1 MPDILTQIVE
11 RKRERIAEAR
21 RRLPEDE
28 LRRRAVPHPPN
39 HVFESALNAD
49 GINIIAEV
57 KRRSPSRG
65 LIREDFDPASI
76 ARNYDSAGAAA
87 ISILTEQDFFA
98 GSLSDLRAI
107 RSISSRP
114 LLRKDFIVDEYQLYE
129 SVDAGADAVL
139 LIAAILDDHLF
150 AALLETCHGLGVD
163 ALVEIHD
170 RVEADRVLRH
180 DVRILG
186 VNNRNL
192 RSFETTLETSIEL
205 APGLPASCTL
215 VSESGI
221 RTRAD
226 IDRLRAAGFR
236 AVLIGEELMRAADER
251 AALLKL
257 IEG

>member
-28 LRRRAVPHPPN
+28 LRRRTVPHPPN
-39 HVFESALNAD
+39 HVFESALNGD

-98 GSLSDLRAI
+98 GSLSDLRVI

-150 AALLETCHGLGVD
+150 AALLETCHGLGLD

-170 RVEADRVLRH
+170 REEADRVLRH

-251 AALLKL
+251 AALLEL

>member
-11 RKRERIAEAR
+11 RKRERIAEAK
-21 RRLPEDE
+21 RRLPEEE
-28 LRRRAVPHPPN
+28 LRRRTSPHAPN
-39 HVFESALNAD
+39 HPFESALNVD
-49 GINIIAEV
+49 GINIVAEV

-65 LIREDFDPASI
+65 LIREDFDPTSI
-76 ARNYDSAGAAA
+76 ARNYDAAGAAA

-114 LLRKDFIVDEYQLYE
+114 LLRKDFIIDEYQLYE
-129 SVDAGADAVL
+129 SVDAGADAIL

-150 AALLETCHGLGVD
+150 AGLLETSYGLGLD

-170 RVEADRVLRH
+170 REEADRVLRH

-192 RSFETTLETSIEL
+192 RSFETTLETSIGL
-205 APGLPASCTL
+205 APSLPASCTL

-226 IDRLRAAGFR
+226 IDRLRSAGFR

-251 AALLKL
+251 KALLEL